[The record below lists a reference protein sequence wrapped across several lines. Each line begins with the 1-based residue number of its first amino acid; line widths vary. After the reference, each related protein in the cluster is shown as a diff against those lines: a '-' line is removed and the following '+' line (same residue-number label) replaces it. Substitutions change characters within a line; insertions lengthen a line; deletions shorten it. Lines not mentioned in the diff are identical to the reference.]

1 MAGRDFAAGSQW
13 RPLIDRMR
21 MLHQQ
26 ELPGFDQRSWS
37 GLTDEQRKRMAAGSI
52 SASAVALVGGNAIIG
67 LETFLLVQLALNGG
81 NIRQMLSLDTALL
94 WAMLLAIVGGT
105 ALNLVFGLI
114 ALRPH
119 LNWFLSGA
127 PPEPGRRESIQKI
140 PLRQVLGTMAAWA
153 ISLFL
158 YLMFALILGIGS
170 RDFLVMTGAFSLAA
184 VSSGCLTY
192 IFAERAARPLSVMA
206 MRDQVAVEAR
216 TSVRT
221 RLLAV
226 WLVSSA
232 VPMLGLLAVNF
243 GRHTGLLPLVSGTVD
258 WVTVIIA
265 LIGLAAGT
273 RVVLLVG
280 SAVVDPLDD
289 LATAMDEVQGGNL
302 DARVAVYASSELG
315 VLQHGFNQMVDG
327 LAERERVRGL
337 FERHVGSTVAEHAL
351 ARGDE
356 MSGATTPSVGV
367 LFVDITG
374 STMMGAHLDPEAV
387 AGLLNRFFT
396 VVAEVIDEHGG
407 FINKFEGDAALA
419 VFGAPVAVADAAA
432 AALRASRELAD
443 RLREELPIKW
453 GIGVSHGTVF
463 AGDIGAQTRYEYTVI
478 GDPVNECAR
487 LSEIAKDA
495 KVPVVASGD
504 AVHAAGD
511 EADNWVHRGS
521 FQLRGRREETELY
534 LPGAVAAA
542 LDASRA
548 AEVPTVSDVVRNLT
562 RLPFPWMGRRH

>member
-1 MAGRDFAAGSQW
+1 MAGRDFAAGIQ
-13 RPLIDRMR
+13 RFPLVERMR

-26 ELPGFDQRSWS
+26 QLPGFDQRSWS
-37 GLTDEQRKRMAAGSI
+37 GLTDDQRKRMATGALSV
-52 SASAVALVGGNAIIG
+52 SALALVGGNALIG

-81 NIRQMLSLDTALL
+81 NLGQMLQLDTALL

-105 ALNLVFGLI
+105 VLNLVFGLV
-114 ALRPH
+114 ALRSH

-127 PPEPGRRESIQKI
+127 PPEPGRTAAIQKI

-158 YLMFALILGIGS
+158 YLVFALVLGIGS
-170 RDFLVMTGAFSLAA
+170 RDFLVMSGACLLAA
-184 VSSGCLTY
+184 VSSACLTY

-206 MRDQVAVEAR
+206 MRDQSGVEVK
-216 TSVRT
+216 TSVRV
-221 RLLAV
+221 RMLAV

-232 VPMLGLLAVNF
+232 VPMVGLLAVNF
-243 GRHTGLLPLVSGTVD
+243 GRHTELLPSVNGSVD
-258 WVTVIIA
+258 WVAIVIA
-265 LIGLAAGT
+265 LIGLAAGA

-289 LATAMDEVQGGNL
+289 LAAAMKEVDGGNL
-302 DARVAVYASSELG
+302 DTRVAVYDSSELG

-356 MSGATTPSVGV
+356 MSGATTPAVGV

-419 VFGAPVAVADAAA
+419 VFGAPVAVEDAAS
-432 AALRASRELAD
+432 AALAASRDLAE

-487 LSEIAKDA
+487 LSELAKDA

-504 AVHAAGD
+504 AVDAAGD
-511 EADNWVHRGS
+511 EAVNWVRRGS
-521 FQLRGRREETELY
+521 IRLRGRPGETQLY
-534 LPGAVAAA
+534 IPAAVAAA
-542 LDASRA
+542 MEVSRA
-548 AEVPTVSDVVRNLT
+548 EAIPTVADLVRGLT
-562 RLPFPWMGRRH
+562 RLPFQRAGRRG